1 LTLNLGLRY
10 NLCTLP
16 LEVHNCQSNFN
27 LSALTLQ
34 QAGTHGLSANVVQ
47 TNRNNFVPRFACD
60 LPGDGKTSVRGGYG
74 IFHFLDR
81 GGVGNQLSEN
91 PDFNGTASC
100 SDLPSQGGY
109 RLDFAGAAPA
119 CPTLTGCNEALPASQ
134 GTLPLPVFGAMVHRW
149 DPINSGL
156 ISIDT
161 YRPTSRIQQWNLQ
174 VQRQL
179 PLQTWIDVACVGTS
193 SQHLSNWL
201 IVNSQELNTAPDTT
215 MYKDGNDVAFNLSNA
230 LAYTNPAPIMTDGK
244 FGKITS
250 VRLPGTPTAALT
262 ALDVLTHLQPSVR
275 RLSAA
280 VQQSSLFISSRVCA
294 RSQKSA

>member
-201 IVNSQELNTAPDTT
+201 IVNSQELN
-215 MYKDGNDVAFNLSNA
+215 
-230 LAYTNPAPIMTDGK
+230 PAPIMTDGN